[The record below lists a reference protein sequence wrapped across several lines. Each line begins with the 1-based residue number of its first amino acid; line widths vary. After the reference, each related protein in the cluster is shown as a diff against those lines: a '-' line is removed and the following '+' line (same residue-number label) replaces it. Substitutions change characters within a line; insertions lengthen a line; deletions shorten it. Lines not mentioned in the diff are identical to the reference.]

1 MIISNDKI
9 TKQEEV
15 IVMPIKPIRGRKD
28 TLSHLP
34 ADPEDWSLF
43 VTRSRLRL
51 VTSFVNC
58 VFLTREAHI
67 LSASRGR
74 QQLSAARHTLHYLSH
89 VVFGINFTQLGK
101 LTLRDRTSVANG
113 CRRIEDSRDDP
124 DADKLLFFSELALN
138 EMDIHMHGGHAQG
151 QNGNGFDTR

>member
-1 MIISNDKI
+1 
-9 TKQEEV
+9 
-15 IVMPIKPIRGRKD
+15 MPIKPIKSRKNS
-28 TLSHLP
+28 LSNLP

-43 VTRSRLRL
+43 LTRSRLRL

-74 QQLSAARHTLHYLSH
+74 QQLSRARQTLHYLSH

-101 LTLRDRTSVANG
+101 FTLRDRTSVANG

-138 EMDIHMHGGHAQG
+138 EMDVHMHGDHTQGHDGTGLDA
-151 QNGNGFDTR
+151 R

>member
-1 MIISNDKI
+1 
-9 TKQEEV
+9 
-15 IVMPIKPIRGRKD
+15 MPIKPIKSRKN

-43 VTRSRLRL
+43 LTRSRLRL

-74 QQLSAARHTLHYLSH
+74 QQLSLARQTLHYLSH

-101 LTLRDRTSVANG
+101 FTLRDRTSVANG

-138 EMDIHMHGGHAQG
+138 EMDIHMHGGYAQG
-151 QNGNGFDTR
+151 QNGTGLDAR